1 MSAELHLP
9 DDRHFSNEQFMIAAQ
24 TPDALAAF
32 WTELEELEDQNLGKS
47 PTLTIDREGQSTLEE
62 PAQIA
67 EKPKYVQGIVQGK
80 QVYLITNLISNV
92 SQTFR
97 QSQSV
102 WTIGRNRSASIA
114 LQDRKLSRRH
124 AVILYVPEE
133 GFYLIDL
140 NSMNGSY
147 VNGVRVQQRQ
157 SLHDGDWVCV
167 GSTRFFFF
175 ASVREKLLEAI
186 HSEVLTRLNNVEAR
200 STPFIDF
207 SELNEEIS
215 FKVAQV
221 D

>member
-9 DDRHFSNEQFMIAAQ
+9 DDRHCLNEQFIIAAQ
-24 TPDALAAF
+24 ASDALAAF
-32 WTELEELEDQNLGKS
+32 WTELEELEDPNLGRS
-47 PTLTIDREGQSTLEE
+47 PTLTIDWESQSTLEA
-62 PAQIA
+62 PAQVA
-67 EKPKYVQGIVQGK
+67 ERPKYVQGVVQGK

-92 SQTFR
+92 SQTLR
-97 QSQSV
+97 QPQSA

-124 AVILYVPEE
+124 AVILFVPEE

-147 VNGVRVQQRQ
+147 VNGIRVQQRR

-167 GSTRFFFF
+167 GSTRFLFF
-175 ASVREKLLEAI
+175 ASVRERTLEAI

-200 STPFIDF
+200 LPFGNCEATDT
-207 SELNEEIS
+207 
-215 FKVAQV
+215 VY
-221 D
+221 